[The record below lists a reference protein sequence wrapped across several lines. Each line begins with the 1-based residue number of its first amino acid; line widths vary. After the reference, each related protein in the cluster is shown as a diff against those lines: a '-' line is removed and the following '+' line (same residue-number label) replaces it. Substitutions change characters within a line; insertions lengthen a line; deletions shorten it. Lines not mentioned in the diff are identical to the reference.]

1 MTTKTAG
8 CVQSLLR
15 ALSASLRG
23 LTLAFLICLTSLA
36 LASSAWGDA
45 LSPPSGDAIVPAAS
59 GTTCSTTGSETV
71 STDRS
76 SYPNYDTVQV
86 SGTGYAADCQVTVPV
101 TRPDGSVVTGDGT
114 ETPGSDDVPTG
125 ADGTFSYAYRLA
137 GIDGAYTVDVLAQ
150 DGSVLATTRFMD
162 AFGINKLSV

>member
-15 ALSASLRG
+15 MSAPMRG
-23 LTLAFLICLTSLA
+23 LILAFLICLTSLS

-45 LSPPSGDAIVPAAS
+45 LSPPSGDTIAPAAS

-86 SGTGYAADCQVTVPV
+86 SGAGYASDCQVTVRV
-101 TRPDGSVVTGDGT
+101 TRPDGSVVT
-114 ETPGSDDVPTG
+114 
-125 ADGTFSYAYRLA
+125 
-137 GIDGAYTVDVLAQ
+137 
-150 DGSVLATTRFMD
+150 
-162 AFGINKLSV
+162 